1 MSTKASFPF
10 SPYLPRPPIFSMVSK
25 LTLCSPTWDCRIQQL
40 MQPWIWLE
48 TLTTQSAVPME
59 MYGPCCTA
67 QCDSSSIT
75 TCSQHCTLLYFV
87 WKHRSSP
94 FRQIL
99 VMLLVVVDGALR
111 RKWAGAD
118 SFWVSCKTC
127 RLPFGGEEKSFAE
140 RIRRFRVS
148 CHTACC
154 RAQQSEDLK
163 PGYPTLVT
171 GLRCM
176 VRSLTIQKSL

>member
-1 MSTKASFPF
+1 MSTKASIF
-10 SPYLPRPPIFSMVSK
+10 SKFSIFSMSSTFSMFSMFSK
-25 LTLCSPTWDCRIQQL
+25 LTPCSLTWDCRIQQL

-48 TLTTQSAVPME
+48 TLTTQSAVPLE

-67 QCDSSSIT
+67 QFDSSIVT
-75 TCSQHCTLLYFV
+75 TCGQHCTLLYFV

-118 SFWVSCKTC
+118 SFWVSCKPAAC
-127 RLPFGGEEKSFAE
+127 LSVVKKKVSQKESGGFGFLATLLVAE
-140 RIRRFRVS
+140 HNKVKI
-148 CHTACC
+148 
-154 RAQQSEDLK
+154 
-163 PGYPTLVT
+163 
-171 GLRCM
+171 
-176 VRSLTIQKSL
+176 